1 MEEGKKSGS
10 CEQKIILAAGIV
22 LIAVAV
28 LADMTPLGGAPGFGL
43 KQITVLI
50 FGLGILGYWFYKKNR
65 TKKY

>member
-50 FGLGILGYWFYKKNR
+50 FGLGGVGYWFYKK
-65 TKKY
+65 KKA